1 MNVEKKQ
8 EENTHEE
15 DMCSIK
21 EIHTDSIKKA
31 KEQLEDE
38 QTYQKLAETFKIFGN
53 TTRLKIMSLL
63 AVEDLCVCD
72 LCEAMNM
79 SQSAISHQL
88 RTLRGQNL
96 VKYKKEG
103 KQARYSLADRHVVEI
118 LKIGTE
124 HVLE

>member
-1 MNVEKKQ
+1 MKNVEKNQ
-8 EENTHEE
+8 EE

-31 KEQLEDE
+31 KKQLEDE
-38 QTYQKLAETFKIFGN
+38 ETYQLLAETFKIFGN

-63 AVEDLCVCD
+63 SVEDLCVCD
-72 LCEAMNM
+72 LCEAMDM

-88 RTLRGQNL
+88 RTLRAQNL

-103 KQARYSLADRHVVEI
+103 KQARYSLADKHVVEI
-118 LKIGTE
+118 LKIGIE

>member
-1 MNVEKKQ
+1 MKNVEKNQ
-8 EENTHEE
+8 EE

-38 QTYQKLAETFKIFGN
+38 ETYQLLAETFKIFGN

-63 AVEDLCVCD
+63 SVEDLCVCD
-72 LCEAMNM
+72 LCEAMDM

-88 RTLRGQNL
+88 RTLRAQNL

-103 KQARYSLADRHVVEI
+103 KQARYSLADKHVVEI
-118 LKIGTE
+118 LKIGIE

>member
-1 MNVEKKQ
+1 MKNVEKNQ
-8 EENTHEE
+8 EE

-38 QTYQKLAETFKIFGN
+38 ETYQLLAETFKIFGN

-63 AVEDLCVCD
+63 SVEDLCVCD
-72 LCEAMNM
+72 LCEAMDM

-88 RTLRGQNL
+88 RTLRAQNL

-103 KQARYSLADRHVVEI
+103 KQARY
-118 LKIGTE
+118 
-124 HVLE
+124 